1 MTNMD
6 DITKRMRRRE
16 LNQVIKKA
24 TIAGIVS
31 FSAGYCAIVSML
43 WLLAN

>member
-1 MTNMD
+1 MD

-16 LNQVIKKA
+16 LKQAIKKA

-31 FSAGYCAIVSML
+31 FSAGYWVIVGMM
-43 WLLAN
+43 WFLAN

>member
-1 MTNMD
+1 MD
-6 DITKRMRRRE
+6 DIIKRMRRRE

-31 FSAGYCAIVSML
+31 FATGYCAIVSMM
-43 WLLAN
+43 WFLAN